1 MNFLPATSLLTIIMA
16 MLNHAVDAA
25 PQEVGVSG
33 LPTLNVINSIYP
45 SIEAS
50 EVVGNL
56 GFWKHDTHLLFTLI
70 IAFKSHDDWCAPA
83 IGMGA
88 EVPGEG

>member
-1 MNFLPATSLLTIIMA
+1 MLSHNSNNTSESSTTRRPAVQAHQGAGSHHINA
-16 MLNHAVDAA
+16 DD
-25 PQEVGVSG
+25 PQGAQSTDIATRVEEVGVSG

-56 GFWKHDTHLLFTLI
+56 GFWKHDTHLLFTL
-70 IAFKSHDDWCAPA
+70 
-83 IGMGA
+83 
-88 EVPGEG
+88 